1 MYATRFITIRAIRRA
16 VFQAWTLPAVAAI
29 AFLAVAC
36 SSGDDATSTPVNTP
50 APTATTAAPT
60 AASEPPA
67 ETSGTVTI
75 GSVMPST
82 GDLGVFGPDMIAA
95 VDIVASE
102 VNAAGGL
109 NGKALQILHRDSATN
124 EQVAADAANA
134 LVNVD
139 GAVAIVGGMSSGI
152 TLSIAQSVAIPNG
165 ILQVSP
171 ASSSPAITF
180 LDDNDFVFR
189 TNVSDALQ
197 GGIIAD
203 VATELGYDSIAT
215 TYINNA
221 YGEGLSRVFTEGF
234 EGNGG
239 TITGQVGH
247 ESGQVSYLAELRQAA
262 QDDAEALIVIAYPE
276 TASVLLR
283 ESVEGDFFDNYIF
296 VDGVHSQ
303 SIFDEVGGNAFDG
316 SYGSVSGSP
325 ISQAQRDYIDLF
337 RQETGRESDNPYPGF
352 AFDAAAIIALAIEHA
367 DSEDP
372 ADIRDSLREVANPP
386 GEAVGPKELA
396 RALQLIRDG
405 QDVNYVGAGGDQDF
419 DEQGDVVNT
428 IRLWRINGNQIEDLD
443 IYLKP
448 GDPVVL
454 PDDTSTGMMQ
464 SEATGDQTGT
474 VAIGSVMPS
483 TGDLGVFG
491 PDMIAAVDIVASEVN
506 AAGGVNGKELQVL
519 HRDSA
524 TNEQVATDAA
534 NALVNVDG
542 AVAIIGGM
550 SSGITLSIAQSVSI
564 PNGIVQVSPASSSP
578 AITFL
583 DDGDFVFRTNVSDA
597 LQGGIIAD
605 VATELGFDRI
615 ATTYINNAYGEGLSR
630 VFTEGFESNGGT
642 ITGQVGHESGQVSY
656 LAELRQAAQDDAEAL
671 IVIAYPET
679 ASVLLRESVEGDF
692 FDNYIFVD
700 GVHSQSIFDEVG
712 GDAFD
717 GSYGSVAG
725 SPISQAQRDYIDL
738 FRQQTGGESDNPY
751 PGFAF
756 DAAAI
761 VALAIEH
768 ADSENPADIRDSLRA
783 VANPPGESVGPKD
796 LARALE
802 LIRSGQDVNYVG
814 AGGDQDFDAQGDV
827 INTIQLW
834 RINGSQIEDLDIY
847 LKPGDPVV
855 LPTSMM
861 QPDTDDTDAAISF
874 QIGEGSEAIF
884 KVDETLRGVDVVV
897 AMQTNLLTGQIDL
910 AASSANIEIDLHSL
924 TSDQARRDRYARERM
939 FPQYPITS
947 VSFPGLGAVP
957 ADFTT
962 SGQEFTTVLPA
973 SVTVNGNTAE
983 LDFNITARVDN
994 GTDLVVLG
1002 TADFVWADFG
1012 MTAPVSS
1019 FFQVE
1024 DDVRVEILLRA
1035 KHR

>member
-1 MYATRFITIRAIRRA
+1 
-16 VFQAWTLPAVAAI
+16 
-29 AFLAVAC
+29 
-36 SSGDDATSTPVNTP
+36 
-50 APTATTAAPT
+50 
-60 AASEPPA
+60 
-67 ETSGTVTI
+67 
-75 GSVMPST
+75 MPST
-82 GDLGVFGPDMIAA
+82 GDLGVFGPDMVAA
-95 VDIVASE
+95 VDIVASQ

-139 GAVAIVGGMSSGI
+139 GAVALIGGMSSGI

-203 VATELGYDSIAT
+203 VATELGYNS
-215 TYINNA
+215 
-221 YGEGLSRVFTEGF
+221 
-234 EGNGG
+234 
-239 TITGQVGH
+239 
-247 ESGQVSYLAELRQAA
+247 
-262 QDDAEALIVIAYPE
+262 
-276 TASVLLR
+276 
-283 ESVEGDFFDNYIF
+283 
-296 VDGVHSQ
+296 
-303 SIFDEVGGNAFDG
+303 
-316 SYGSVSGSP
+316 
-325 ISQAQRDYIDLF
+325 
-337 RQETGRESDNPYPGF
+337 
-352 AFDAAAIIALAIEHA
+352 
-367 DSEDP
+367 
-372 ADIRDSLREVANPP
+372 
-386 GEAVGPKELA
+386 
-396 RALQLIRDG
+396 
-405 QDVNYVGAGGDQDF
+405 
-419 DEQGDVVNT
+419 
-428 IRLWRINGNQIEDLD
+428 
-443 IYLKP
+443 
-448 GDPVVL
+448 
-454 PDDTSTGMMQ
+454 
-464 SEATGDQTGT
+464 
-474 VAIGSVMPS
+474 
-483 TGDLGVFG
+483 
-491 PDMIAAVDIVASEVN
+491 
-506 AAGGVNGKELQVL
+506 
-519 HRDSA
+519 
-524 TNEQVATDAA
+524 
-534 NALVNVDG
+534 
-542 AVAIIGGM
+542 
-550 SSGITLSIAQSVSI
+550 
-564 PNGIVQVSPASSSP
+564 
-578 AITFL
+578 
-583 DDGDFVFRTNVSDA
+583 
-597 LQGGIIAD
+597 
-605 VATELGFDRI
+605 I

-712 GDAFD
+712 GNAFD

-725 SPISQAQRDYIDL
+725 SPISQAQRDYTDL
-738 FRQQTGGESDNPY
+738 FRQQTSRESDNPY

-761 VALAIEH
+761 IALAIEH
-768 ADSENPADIRDSLRA
+768 ADSEDPADIRDSLRE
-783 VANPPGESVGPKD
+783 VANPPGTSVGPKD
-796 LARALE
+796 LARALQ
-802 LIRSGQDVNYVG
+802 LIRDGQDVNYVG
-814 AGGDQDFDAQGDV
+814 AGGDQDFDEQGDV
-827 INTIQLW
+827 VNTIQLW

-861 QPDTDDTDAAISF
+861 QPDNDDAMSGQMGSVTIGSVMPSTGDLGVFGPDMIAAVDIVASEVNAAGGVNGKALRILHRDSATNEQVAADAANALVNVDGAVAIVGGMSSGITISIAQSVAIPNGIPQVSPASSSPAITFLDDNDFVFRTNVSDALQGGIIADVATELGYNSIATTYINNAYGEGLSRVFTEGFESNGGTITGQVGHESGQVSYLAELRQAAQDDAEALIVIAYPETASVLLRESVEGGFFDNYIFVDGVHSQSIFDEVGGNAFDGSYGSVAGSPISQAQRDYIDLFRQETGRESDNPYPGFAFDAAAIIALAIEHADSEDPADIRDSLREVANPPGTSVGPKDLARALQLIRDGQDVDYVGAGGDQDFDEQGDVVNTIQLWRINGSQIEDLDIYLKPGDPVVLPTSMMQPDADDTDAAISF
-874 QIGEGSEAIF
+874 EIGEGSEAIF
-884 KVDETLRGVDVVV
+884 KVDETLQGVDVVV
-897 AMQTNLLTGQIDL
+897 AMQTNSISGQIDL
-910 AASSANIEIDLHSL
+910 GASTANIQIDLHSL

-939 FPQYPITS
+939 FPDHPITS
-947 VSFPGLGAVP
+947 VTFPGLGAVP
-957 ADFTT
+957 DDFTT

-973 SVTVNGNTAE
+973 SVSVNGTTAE

>member
-1 MYATRFITIRAIRRA
+1 MSATRFIAIRAIRRA
-16 VFQAWTLPAVAAI
+16 AILAWTVPAVAAL

-36 SSGDDATSTPVNTP
+36 SSGDDATSTPANTP
-50 APTATTAAPT
+50 APTATTAAAT
-60 AASEPPA
+60 AAADPPA

-139 GAVAIVGGMSSGI
+139 GAVAIIGGMSSGI

-165 ILQVSP
+165 IVQVSP

-180 LDDNDFVFR
+180 LEDNDFVFR

-203 VATELGYDSIAT
+203 VATELGYDRIAT

-221 YGEGLSRVFTEGF
+221 YGEGLSRVFTEGVESNGGTITGQVGHESGQVSYLAELRQAAQDDAEALIVIAYPETASVLLRESVEGGFFENYIFVDGVHSQSIFDEVGGNAFDGSYGSVAGSPISQAQRDYTDLFRQETGGESDNPYPGFAFDAAAIIALAIEHADSEDSADIRDSLRAVANPPGTSVGPKDLARALQIIRDGQDVNYVGAGGDQDFDEQGDVVNTIQLWRINGNQIEDLDIYLKPGDPVELPSGLTQSDSTGDQRATVTIGSVMPSTGDLGVFGPDMIAAVDIVESEVNAAGGLNGKELQILHRDSATNEQVATDAANALVNVDGAVAIIGGMSSGITLSIAQSVAIPNGIPQISPASSSPAITFLEDNDFVFRTNVSDALQGGIIADVATKLGFDRIATTYINNAYGEGLSRVFTDGF

-283 ESVEGDFFDNYIF
+283 ESVEGGFFENYIF

-303 SIFDEVGGNAFDG
+303 SIFDEVGGN
-316 SYGSVSGSP
+316 V
-325 ISQAQRDYIDLF
+325 
-337 RQETGRESDNPYPGF
+337 
-352 AFDAAAIIALAIEHA
+352 
-367 DSEDP
+367 
-372 ADIRDSLREVANPP
+372 
-386 GEAVGPKELA
+386 
-396 RALQLIRDG
+396 
-405 QDVNYVGAGGDQDF
+405 
-419 DEQGDVVNT
+419 
-428 IRLWRINGNQIEDLD
+428 
-443 IYLKP
+443 
-448 GDPVVL
+448 
-454 PDDTSTGMMQ
+454 
-464 SEATGDQTGT
+464 
-474 VAIGSVMPS
+474 
-483 TGDLGVFG
+483 
-491 PDMIAAVDIVASEVN
+491 
-506 AAGGVNGKELQVL
+506 
-519 HRDSA
+519 
-524 TNEQVATDAA
+524 
-534 NALVNVDG
+534 
-542 AVAIIGGM
+542 
-550 SSGITLSIAQSVSI
+550 
-564 PNGIVQVSPASSSP
+564 
-578 AITFL
+578 
-583 DDGDFVFRTNVSDA
+583 
-597 LQGGIIAD
+597 
-605 VATELGFDRI
+605 
-615 ATTYINNAYGEGLSR
+615 
-630 VFTEGFESNGGT
+630 
-642 ITGQVGHESGQVSY
+642 
-656 LAELRQAAQDDAEAL
+656 
-671 IVIAYPET
+671 
-679 ASVLLRESVEGDF
+679 
-692 FDNYIFVD
+692 
-700 GVHSQSIFDEVG
+700 
-712 GDAFD
+712 FD

-725 SPISQAQRDYIDL
+725 SPISQAQRDYTDL
-738 FRQQTGGESDNPY
+738 FRQETGGESDNPY

-768 ADSENPADIRDSLRA
+768 ADSENPADIRNSLRE
-783 VANPPGESVGPKD
+783 VANPPGTSVGPKD
-796 LARALE
+796 LARALQ
-802 LIRSGQDVNYVG
+802 LIRDGQDVNYVG

-834 RINGSQIEDLDIY
+834 RINGNQIEDLDIY
-847 LKPGDPVV
+847 LKPGDPVE
-855 LPTSMM
+855 LPDDTPTGMM
-861 QPDTDDTDAAISF
+861 QSGADNTDAATRF

-897 AMQTNLLTGQIDL
+897 AMQTNALSGQIDL
-910 AASSANIEIDLHSL
+910 GASSASIDIDLHSL
-924 TSDQARRDRYARERM
+924 TSDQARRDRYVRERM

-947 VSFPGLGAVP
+947 VSFPGLGSVP
-957 ADFTT
+957 SDFTT

-973 SVTVNGNTAE
+973 TVTVNGQTAE

-1002 TADFVWADFG
+1002 TANFVWSDFG

-1019 FFQVE
+1019 FFTVE